1 MKRARSNS
9 RTLLP
14 VLAVTTL
21 LCLFT
26 MILLPSPSLAFDNQL
41 PEKEIERNQP
51 GDPDTPHGI
60 HDSATQGVLEEFSP
74 GPRDI
79 FYDFLLTFIPLWD
92 I

>member
-1 MKRARSNS
+1 MKRARSKS

-26 MILLPSPSLAFDNQL
+26 MILLPSPSLAFDEQL
-41 PEKEIERNQP
+41 PEKEFERNQP

-60 HDSATQGVLEEFSP
+60 RDSATIEIRESCLGPGGVVHNVFLMFFP
-74 GPRDI
+74 LLDI
-79 FYDFLLTFIPLWD
+79 
-92 I
+92 